1 MKKKLAAV
9 GNILAACLAAGTAG
23 FNIFAAFIFG
33 GVAAVSLVFIL
44 AASAGWVKLKKP
56 PSRLVG
62 FFQIVLGGLL
72 WSIFKYFCS
81 LKIKGRENIRH
92 LKNGNRP
99 VLFIANHQGLLD
111 PMVLVLAVPPRLRPV
126 RFLASTWIFRD
137 KIMGKLAEAT
147 GGIQIPALVL
157 KPEGMNEEEWKTKRR
172 LVKMEEIIKILKG
185 NGAVGVFP
193 QGEITNP
200 SLGVRGNIKVGTA
213 QLMLMPEMKN
223 LVVVPMA
230 LSGTWG
236 LICHVHNGLTINPQ
250 SIYDFIMRRRKLA
263 VNIGK
268 SFILADVDV
277 LEEENNEER
286 LKKISAKIAERIENL
301 II

>member
-1 MKKKLAAV
+1 MRKKLAAV
-9 GNILAACLAAGTAG
+9 GNILAAG

-44 AASAGWVKLKKP
+44 AASAARVKLKKP
-56 PSRLVG
+56 PSRLAG
-62 FFQIVLGGLL
+62 FFQRILGAFLFGV
-72 WSIFKYFCS
+72 FKYFCS

-92 LKNGNRP
+92 LKNERP

-157 KPEGMNEEEWKTKRR
+157 KPEGMSEEEWKTKRR
-172 LVKMEEIIKILKG
+172 LLKMEEIIKILKG

-213 QLMLMPEMKN
+213 QLMLMPEFKN
-223 LVVVPMA
+223 LIVVPVA

-236 LICHVHNGLTINPQ
+236 LICHVRYGLTLNMQ
-250 SIYDFIMRRRKLA
+250 SVYDFIMRRRKLA
-263 VNIGK
+263 INIGK
-268 SFILADVDV
+268 PFTLADVDV
-277 LEEENNEER
+277 SEEENNEER